1 MRLATLLGTTAAAV
15 VSALTLGVGAA
26 SAEVL
31 RYNSVTQARLENPS
45 RATGSS
51 TAATTRAGATA
62 R

>member
-31 RYNSVTQARLENPS
+31 RYNSVT
-45 RATGSS
+45 
-51 TAATTRAGATA
+51 
-62 R
+62 